1 MRGFV
6 SALCLSLSGVSAWAQ
21 EVPIRPGLWEFA
33 MVGMPHKQSVCLT
46 PDKVKDIKNLGQREG
61 DGSDCKSSNEKVS
74 GKTRTFNIACTKP
87 QKYEGAVTMT
97 INGPDNFS
105 MQQDYSLQQGS
116 RTQKGSL
123 KINYKRLGDC

>member
-6 SALCLSLSGVSAWAQ
+6 LTLWLCTSFCSASAWAQ

-33 MVGMPHKQSVCLT
+33 MVGLPHKQSVCLT
-46 PDKVKDIKNLGQREG
+46 PDRVKDIKNLGQSH
-61 DGSDCKSSNEKVS
+61 GSDCKSSNEKVS

-87 QKYEGAVTMT
+87 QKYEGLVTMT
-97 INGPDNFS
+97 LNGPDNFS